1 MLKKIAIG
9 LLVCFTISSCQDD
22 LDDVITPASTLEI
35 NDFIWKAMNAFY
47 LYKPDSPNLADDSFT
62 TNEAYANYLNSF
74 ATPEGLFND
83 LLAQQD
89 RFSIIVDNY
98 VDLENSL
105 DGINFT
111 TGMQFG
117 LVNISDSNSVFGFVR
132 YVVPNS
138 PASEAG
144 IERGMLFNRVN
155 GETLTPNTNF
165 NSLFGGNNYTIG
177 LAEFDGTELSSLSTE
192 ISLSKIQLTEN
203 PIYSVEVIEVDNTKV
218 GYLMYNAFR
227 SNFDSQLNTVFAN
240 FKSENIDE
248 LILDLRYNSGG
259 SIETAKDLASMVTGQ
274 FEGEIFAFEHYND
287 NFNDEELR
295 FDNQIRTGANINSL
309 NLNRVY
315 ILTGFSTASASELV
329 INALKPYI
337 NVVQIGQTTVGKF
350 EGSVTLYDSANFRR
364 DGASIN
370 HFYAIQPLIL
380 KTANANG
387 VTDYFEG
394 LAPDITLNE
403 DYTNLGVIGN
413 QNEPLLN
420 RALEEMGLDLTEGK
434 PSMPLFQRS
443 SELLFENQS
452 LQPTYQRMY
461 IEKN

>member
-1 MLKKIAIG
+1 MLM
-9 LLVCFTISSCQDD
+9 LLACLTISSCQDD
-22 LDDVITPASTLEI
+22 IDDVITPASTLEI
-35 NDFIWKAMNAFY
+35 NDFVWKAMNVFY
-47 LYKPDSPNLADDSFT
+47 LYKPDSPNLADNAFA

-74 ATPEGLFND
+74 ESPEALFND
-83 LLAQQD
+83 LLAPQD

-98 VDLENSL
+98 IALENSL

-138 PASEAG
+138 PAEDAG
-144 IERGMLFNRVN
+144 IERGMIFNSVN

-165 NSLFGGNNYTIG
+165 NSLFGGDAYTIG
-177 LAEFDGTELSSLSTE
+177 LAEFNGAELTPLSTE
-192 ISLSKIQLTEN
+192 ISLFKTQLTEN
-203 PIYSVEVIEVDNTKV
+203 PIYSVEVIEEDNTKV
-218 GYLMYNAFR
+218 GYLMYNGFR

-248 LILDLRYNSGG
+248 LVLDLRYNSGG
-259 SIETAKDLASMVTGQ
+259 NIETAKDLASMITGQ
-274 FEGEIFAFEHYND
+274 FQGEIFAFEYYND
-287 NFNDEELR
+287 NFDDEELR
-295 FDNQIRTGANINSL
+295 FDNQIRTGANISSL

-329 INALKPYI
+329 INTLKPYI
-337 NVVQIGQTTVGKF
+337 DVIQIGQTTVGKF
-350 EGSVTLYDSANFRR
+350 EGSVTLYDSENFRR

-370 HFYAIQPLIL
+370 HLYALQPLIL

-394 LAPDITLNE
+394 LTPDVQLNE
-403 DYTNLGVIGN
+403 DYTNPGIIGN

-420 RALEEMGLDLTEGK
+420 RALEEMGLNLTEGK
-434 PSMPLFQRS
+434 PSLPLSQLS
-443 SELLFENQS
+443 SELLFENQA

-461 IEKN
+461 VK